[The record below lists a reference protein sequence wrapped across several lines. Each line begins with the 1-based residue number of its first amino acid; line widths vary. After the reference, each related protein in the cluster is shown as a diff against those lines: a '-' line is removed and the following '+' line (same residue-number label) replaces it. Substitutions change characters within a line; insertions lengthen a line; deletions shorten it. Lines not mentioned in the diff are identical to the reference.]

1 MLSSKDS
8 LNIGASYLGKANFNN
23 GFSSFSRLGTL
34 SGKTLAMYIKSLFAN
49 NEIGFAY
56 DPNDLTTLYQDAAGT
71 IPTALTMQPVA
82 YIKDLSGSGNHAKQ
96 VDSSKRPLL
105 NSIPYFLDY
114 DGTDDELV
122 VDIANQLTNCT
133 VITATRNNPFSVQTG
148 VTIPAGGYKVKP
160 ERTMLVINRDLTPLE
175 LYTLE
180 MEFKK
185 HLTDSVR
192 RQSDGLQTVLYTA
205 KGQPTYMN
213 IIQKFDLSSIDA
225 SLSGTH
231 PAFIVDGVEKP
242 EIFVGTYQGVIR
254 DGELLS
260 LPNVEPSHST
270 NYTNFLAYAR
280 ANGNGHHLITNAE
293 WSAVALQCYKNNTQ
307 PSGNTY
313 YGRSAEDPLLFGRRA
328 DGLAPGNAAGLA
340 RTLTGSGPAQWRHN
354 GKTNGIADL
363 SGNVWEWNSGMRL
376 LKGEIQIVAD
386 NNAAKLAI
394 DLGATSAEWKA
405 IDGATG
411 NLVTPDGSGTTV
423 GTVKFAASGTADYT
437 LVISGGGG
445 AFDAMTNPS
454 TTKPVSAAALNKLK
468 ALGLFPLVSGSANF
482 GADGFWHNLTIES
495 TPLRGAGW
503 NHGATAGVFALYL
516 GSVRTHSDASVGARP
531 AFVNL

>member
-1 MLSSKDS
+1 MAKQSINQGTAPTGAGGDTFRTGSAKLQANDNELYNFLGATDGTLTKDKARTALDIAADKSSLTILTRDS
-8 LNIGASYLGKANFNN
+8 L
-23 GFSSFSRLGTL
+23 
-34 SGKTLAMYIKSLFAN
+34 
-49 NEIGFAY
+49 
-56 DPNDLTTLYQDAAGT
+56 
-71 IPTALTMQPVA
+71 
-82 YIKDLSGSGNHAKQ
+82 
-96 VDSSKRPLL
+96 
-105 NSIPYFLDY
+105 
-114 DGTDDELV
+114 
-122 VDIANQLTNCT
+122 
-133 VITATRNNPFSVQTG
+133 
-148 VTIPAGGYKVKP
+148 
-160 ERTMLVINRDLTPLE
+160 
-175 LYTLE
+175 
-180 MEFKK
+180 
-185 HLTDSVR
+185 
-192 RQSDGLQTVLYTA
+192 RQSVELASGGEQTVLYTA
-205 KGQPTYMN
+205 KGRPTFMN
-213 IIQKFDLSSIDA
+213 IIKRFDLSTIDA

-270 NYTNFLAYAR
+270 SYTNFLAYAR

-307 PSGNTY
+307 PTGNTY
-313 YGRSAEDPLLFGRRA
+313 YGRASEDALQIGRRA
-328 DGLAPGNAAGLA
+328 DGLKPGDTAGSA

-376 LKGEIQIVAD
+376 LNGEIQIVAD

-411 NLVTPDGSGTTV
+411 NLVTPNGSGTTV
-423 GTVKFAASGTADYT
+423 GTVKIAASGTADYT
-437 LVISGGGG
+437 LVISSGG
-445 AFDAMTNPS
+445 AFGAMTNPS

-482 GADGFWHNLTIES
+482 GADGFWYNLAIES
-495 TPLRGAGW
+495 IPIRG
-503 NHGATAGVFALYL
+503 GAWSLGALAGVFALYL
-516 GSVRTHSDASVGARP
+516 NDVRTSASANVGARP